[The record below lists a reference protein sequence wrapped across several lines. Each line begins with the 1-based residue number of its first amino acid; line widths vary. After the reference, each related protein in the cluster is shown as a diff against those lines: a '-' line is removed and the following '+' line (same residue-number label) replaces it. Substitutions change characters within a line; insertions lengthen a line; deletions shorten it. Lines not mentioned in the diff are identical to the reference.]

1 MTDELHFG
9 AGPAAAAGC
18 VPDTAGFPGYGCGPG
33 RGTAAEGAGSCA
45 LGASEGP
52 RVAVMVRRMRAAL
65 AWIAPVAAGLLA
77 VAPVAG
83 SLAGCG
89 GGVLT
94 PDVVLVNGG
103 EPPNPL
109 VPTGTNDS
117 NGGRIIDRL
126 FAGLMSYD
134 ATGKPSPE
142 VAQSIETTDNVNYR
156 IILKPGW
163 KFTDG
168 SPVTAH
174 SFVDAWNYG
183 ALSTNAQLQQNF
195 FSPIDGFDEVAGAT
209 NGKRTTMSGLQV
221 VNDLE
226 FTVRLKAPTIDFTLR
241 LGHSS
246 FYPLPEA
253 AFRDMAAFGRN
264 PIGNGPYKLDNGDAW
279 EHNVKIDLVPN
290 PDYRGNR
297 KPHNKGLRFE
307 FYANLDTAYSDLLSG
322 NLDVLDTIPSSALTI
337 YKRELGD
344 NATSGPAAINQ
355 SLDTPMRLPHF
366 GGEEGRLRRLALSA
380 AINRPQICQ
389 QIFNGTRSPAR
400 DFTARSLP
408 GFDPNIPG
416 NDVLDFNPER
426 ARQLWAQANAI
437 APWSGRYAIA
447 YNADS
452 GHQEWVDAVANSI
465 KNVLG
470 IDAVGAPQP
479 TFAGFRTQITN
490 RTIDTAFRAAWQG
503 DYPSMVEFLAPLYAT
518 GAGSN
523 DVGYSSRAFDAALAT
538 AEAAPNLQ
546 EADTLA
552 NVAQRILL
560 HDMPAVPLW
569 DNIAVVG
576 WSTEVS
582 NVTVTWNGLPDYENI
597 VKA

>member
-1 MTDELHFG
+1 MRWMRG
-9 AGPAAAAGC
+9 RPVWPAFAA
-18 VPDTAGFPGYGCGPG
+18 VITL
-33 RGTAAEGAGSCA
+33 T
-45 LGASEGP
+45 
-52 RVAVMVRRMRAAL
+52 VA
-65 AWIAPVAAGLLA
+65 
-77 VAPVAG
+77 

-89 GGVLT
+89 GGVLS
-94 PDVVLVNGG
+94 PDLVVVNGG

-109 VPTGTNDS
+109 IPTGTND
-117 NGGRIIDRL
+117 NLGGRILDRL
-126 FAGLMSYD
+126 FAGLVSYD
-134 ATGKPSPE
+134 DDGKPSPE
-142 VAQSIETTDNVNYR
+142 VAQSIETTDNINYR

-183 ALSTNAQLQQNF
+183 ALSSNAQLQQDF
-195 FSPIDGFDEVAGAT
+195 FRPIDGFDEVAGPPGD
-209 NGKRTTMSGLQV
+209 GKPTTMSGLQV

-226 FTVRLKAPTIDFTLR
+226 FTVRLRAPTVDFTLR
-241 LGHSS
+241 LGHGA
-246 FYPLPEA
+246 FYPLPDT

-264 PIGNGPYKLDNGDAW
+264 PVGNGPYRLADGPDGPAW
-279 EHNVKIDLVPN
+279 EHNVKIDLKPN

-307 FYANLDTAYSDLLSG
+307 FYGNLDTAYADLLSG

-337 YKRELGD
+337 YQRDLGG
-344 NATSGPAAINQ
+344 NAASGPVAVSQ
-355 SLDTPMRLPHF
+355 SLDTPLRLPHF

-416 NDVLDFNPER
+416 NDALDFNPER

-437 APWSGRYAIA
+437 SPWSGRYAIA

-490 RTIDTAFRAAWQG
+490 RTIDSAFRAGWIG
-503 DYPSMVEFLAPLYAT
+503 DYPSMIEFLAPLYAT

-523 DVGYSSRAFDAALAT
+523 DVGYSSREFDAGLAA
-538 AEAAPNLQ
+538 AEAAPSLPQ
-546 EADTLA
+546 ADVLV

-569 DNIAVVG
+569 YYIAVIG
-576 WSTEVS
+576 WSPEVS
-582 NVTVTWNGLPDYENI
+582 DVKVTWNGLPDYENI

>member
-1 MTDELHFG
+1 MRWMRGWPVF
-9 AGPAAAAGC
+9 AA
-18 VPDTAGFPGYGCGPG
+18 V
-33 RGTAAEGAGSCA
+33 
-45 LGASEGP
+45 
-52 RVAVMVRRMRAAL
+52 VML
-65 AWIAPVAAGLLA
+65 VAA
-77 VAPVAG
+77 

-89 GGVLT
+89 GGVLS
-94 PDVVLVNGG
+94 PELVVVNGG

-109 VPTGTNDS
+109 IPTGTNDS
-117 NGGRIIDRL
+117 LGGRILDRL
-126 FAGLMSYD
+126 FAGLVSYD
-134 ATGKPSPE
+134 AAGKPSPE
-142 VAQSIETTDNVNYR
+142 VAQSVETTDNINYR

-174 SFVDAWNYG
+174 SFIDAWNYG
-183 ALSTNAQLQQNF
+183 ALSTNAQLQQSF
-195 FSPIDGFDEVAGAT
+195 FSPIAGYDEVAGPT
-209 NGKRTTMSGLQV
+209 GDGKPTRTTMSGLQV
-221 VNDLE
+221 VNDHE
-226 FTVRLKAPTIDFTLR
+226 FDVRLKAPTVDFTLR
-241 LGHSS
+241 LGHNA
-246 FYPLPEA
+246 FYPLPDM

-264 PIGNGPYKLDNGDAW
+264 PVGNGPYELADGPDGPAW
-279 EHNVKIDLVPN
+279 EHNVKIDLKPN
-290 PDYRGNR
+290 PDYHGNR

-307 FYANLDTAYSDLLSG
+307 FYANLDTAYADLLSG

-337 YKRELGD
+337 YQRDLGG
-344 NATSGPAAINQ
+344 NAASGPVAVSQ
-355 SLDTPMRLPHF
+355 SLDTPLRLPHF

-400 DFTARSLP
+400 DFTASSLP
-408 GFDPNIPG
+408 GFDRNIPG
-416 NDVLDFNPER
+416 NDALDFNPER

-437 APWSGRYAIA
+437 SPWSGRYSIA

-470 IDAVGAPQP
+470 IDAFGAPQP

-490 RTIDTAFRAAWQG
+490 RTIDSAFRAGWIG
-503 DYPSMVEFLAPLYAT
+503 DYPSMIEFLAPLYAT

-523 DVGYSSRAFDAALAT
+523 DVGYSSREFDAGLAA

-546 EADTLA
+546 RADVLV

-560 HDMPAVPLW
+560 RDMPAVPLW
-569 DNIAVVG
+569 YYIAVVG
-576 WSTEVS
+576 WSPAVS
-582 NVTVTWNGLPDYENI
+582 DVKLTWNGLPDYENI
-597 VKA
+597 VKG

>member
-1 MTDELHFG
+1 MRRIWATL
-9 AGPAAAAGC
+9 AAIT
-18 VPDTAGFPGYGCGPG
+18 V
-33 RGTAAEGAGSCA
+33 
-45 LGASEGP
+45 
-52 RVAVMVRRMRAAL
+52 
-65 AWIAPVAAGLLA
+65 GLLA
-77 VAPVAG
+77 VAPVV
-83 SLAGCG
+83 GCG
-89 GGVLT
+89 GGVLS
-94 PDVVLVNGG
+94 PDAVVVNGG

-109 VPTGTNDS
+109 IPTGTNDS
-117 NGGRIIDRL
+117 NGARIIDRL

-134 ATGKPSPE
+134 AAGKPSLE
-142 VAQSIETTDNVNYR
+142 VAQSIETVDNLNYR
-156 IILKPGW
+156 ITLKPGW

-168 SPVTAH
+168 SAVTAH

-183 ALSTNAQLQQNF
+183 ALSSNAQLQQHF
-195 FSPIDGFDEVAGAT
+195 FSPIAGYEDVAEVADPP

-221 VNDLE
+221 INDLE

-241 LGHSS
+241 LGFTA
-246 FYPLPEA
+246 FYPLPDA
-253 AFRDMAAFGRN
+253 AFRDMAAFGRH
-264 PIGNGPYKLDNGDAW
+264 PIGNGPYQLDDGADGPAW
-279 EHNVKIDLVPN
+279 EHNVNIDLVPN
-290 PDYRGNR
+290 PEYHGNR

-337 YKRELGD
+337 YRRDLGD
-344 NATSGPAAINQ
+344 NATSGPAAMNQ
-355 SLDTPMRLPHF
+355 SLDTPLRLPHF

-389 QIFNGTRSPAR
+389 QIFAGTRSPAR

-408 GFDPNIPG
+408 GFDPNLPG
-416 NDVLDFNPER
+416 NDALDFNPER

-437 APWSGRYAIA
+437 SPWSGRYAIA

-470 IDAVGAPQP
+470 IDAAGAPQP
-479 TFAGFRTQITN
+479 TFAGLRTQITN
-490 RTIDTAFRAAWQG
+490 RTIDTAFRSGWQG
-503 DYPSMVEFLAPLYAT
+503 DYPSMIEFLAPLYTT

-523 DVGYSSRAFDAALAT
+523 DVGYSSREFDAALAA
-538 AEAAPNLQ
+538 AEAAPNLR
-546 EADTLA
+546 EADALA

-560 HDMPAVPLW
+560 HDMPVVPLW
-569 DNIAVVG
+569 DYVSVVG
-576 WSTEVS
+576 WSAEVS

-597 VKA
+597 VKG

>member
-1 MTDELHFG
+1 M
-9 AGPAAAAGC
+9 P
-18 VPDTAGFPGYGCGPG
+18 
-33 RGTAAEGAGSCA
+33 
-45 LGASEGP
+45 
-52 RVAVMVRRMRAAL
+52 RMRVVLASLAAL
-65 AWIAPVAAGLLA
+65 AAGLLV
-77 VAPVAG
+77 VASV
-83 SLAGCG
+83 AGCG
-89 GGVLT
+89 GGVLS
-94 PDVVLVNGG
+94 PDVVVVNSG

-109 VPTGTNDS
+109 IPTGTNDS
-117 NGGRIIDRL
+117 LGGRILDRL

-134 ATGKPSPE
+134 ATGRPAPE
-142 VAQSIETTDNVNYR
+142 VAQSVETTDNVNYR
-156 IILKPGW
+156 ITLKPGW
-163 KFTDG
+163 KFTNG

-183 ALSTNAQLQQNF
+183 ALSTNAQLQQDF
-195 FSPIDGFDEVAGAT
+195 FSPIAGFDEVSGVAGAAGD
-209 NGKRTTMSGLQV
+209 GKPTTMSGLRV

-226 FTVRLKAPTIDFTLR
+226 FTVRLKAPTVDFTLR
-241 LGHSS
+241 LGHSA
-246 FYPLPEA
+246 FYPLPDM

-264 PIGNGPYKLDNGDAW
+264 PVGNGPYQLADSPDGPAW
-279 EHNVKIDLVPN
+279 EHNVKIDLKPN
-290 PDYRGNR
+290 PDYHGNR
-297 KPHNKGLRFE
+297 TPHNKGLRFE
-307 FYANLDTAYSDLLSG
+307 FYGNLDTAYADLLSG

-337 YKRELGD
+337 YKRDLGG
-344 NATSGPAAINQ
+344 NAASGPVAVSQ
-355 SLDTPMRLPHF
+355 SLDTPLRLPHF

-380 AINRPQICQ
+380 AVNRPQICQ
-389 QIFNGTRSPAR
+389 QIFNATRSPAR

-416 NDVLDFNPER
+416 NDALDFNPER

-437 APWSGRYAIA
+437 SPWSGRYAIA

-479 TFAGFRTQITN
+479 TFAGFRTQISN
-490 RTIDTAFRAAWQG
+490 RTIGTAFRAGWIG
-503 DYPSMVEFLAPLYAT
+503 DYPSMIEFLGPLYST

-523 DVGYSSRAFDAALAT
+523 DVGYSSRQFDAALAT

-546 EADTLA
+546 QADALV
-552 NVAQRILL
+552 NIAQRILL

-569 DNIAVVG
+569 YYIAVIG
-576 WSTEVS
+576 WSPHVS
-582 NVTVTWNGLPDYENI
+582 GVTVTWNGLPDYENI

>member
-1 MTDELHFG
+1 M
-9 AGPAAAAGC
+9 
-18 VPDTAGFPGYGCGPG
+18 
-33 RGTAAEGAGSCA
+33 
-45 LGASEGP
+45 
-52 RVAVMVRRMRAAL
+52 RRMRVLSAGMAA
-65 AWIAPVAAGLLA
+65 AVLLA
-77 VAPVAG
+77 AA
-83 SLAGCG
+83 SLTGCG
-89 GGVLT
+89 GGALT
-94 PDVVLVNGG
+94 PESVVVNGG

-109 VPTGTNDS
+109 IPTGTNDS
-117 NGGRIIDRL
+117 LGGRILDRL
-126 FAGLMSYD
+126 FAGLVSYD
-134 ATGKPSPE
+134 AAGKPSPE
-142 VAQSIETTDNVNYR
+142 VAQSVETTDNINYR

-183 ALSTNAQLQQNF
+183 ALSTNAQLQQSF
-195 FSPIDGFDEVAGAT
+195 FSPIVGYDDVAGLTAG
-209 NGKRTTMSGLQV
+209 GKPARTTMSGLQV

-226 FTVRLKAPTIDFTLR
+226 FDVRLKAPTVDFTLR
-241 LGHSS
+241 LGHNA
-246 FYPLPEA
+246 FYPLPA
-253 AFRDMAAFGRN
+253 TAFRDMAAFGRN
-264 PIGNGPYKLDNGDAW
+264 PVGNGPYELANGPAGPAW
-279 EHNVKIDLVPN
+279 EHNVKIDLKPN
-290 PDYRGNR
+290 PDYHGNR

-307 FYANLDTAYSDLLSG
+307 FYANLDTAYADLLSG

-337 YKRELGD
+337 YQRDLGG
-344 NATSGPAAINQ
+344 NAASGPVAVSQ
-355 SLDTPMRLPHF
+355 SLDTPLRLPHF

-400 DFTARSLP
+400 DFTASSLP
-408 GFDPNIPG
+408 GFDRNIPG
-416 NDVLDFNPER
+416 NTALDFNPER

-437 APWSGRYAIA
+437 SAWSGRYSIA

-470 IDAVGAPQP
+470 IDAVGAPHP

-490 RTIDTAFRAAWQG
+490 RTIDTAFRAGWIG
-503 DYPSMVEFLAPLYAT
+503 DYPSMIEFLAPLYAT

-523 DVGYSSRAFDAALAT
+523 DVGYSNREFDAGLAA
-538 AEAAPNLQ
+538 AEAAPKLQ
-546 EADTLA
+546 QADVLV
-552 NVAQRILL
+552 NKAQRILL

-569 DNIAVVG
+569 YYIAVVG
-576 WSTEVS
+576 WSPQVGS
-582 NVTVTWNGLPDYENI
+582 VKLTWNGLPDYENI